1 MEMIS
6 ALSGKGAMKVTK
18 GVVEGFNLTAV
29 SERLKKLDDA
39 IGFLSLLQTSMSG
52 GQTRFSRLDGTFNIA
67 KGVVRTDDILLVA
80 RAGEGR
86 ATGIIDLPRWVL
98 DIKANFFLTE
108 HPKAPPFGMR
118 LSGSIDQPKRVFDVE
133 RMQAFLLQR
142 GVGSLLR
149 KVIPKKE
156 GEDGAGEILDQIL
169 GGGEA
174 GQAAPAPT
182 QQPETVDPLKEPEK
196 ALKGILKEIFK

>member
-1 MEMIS
+1 
-6 ALSGKGAMKVTK
+6 
-18 GVVEGFNLTAV
+18 
-29 SERLKKLDDA
+29 
-39 IGFLSLLQTSMSG
+39 
-52 GQTRFSRLDGTFNIA
+52 
-67 KGVVRTDDILLVA
+67 
-80 RAGEGR
+80 
-86 ATGIIDLPRWVL
+86 
-98 DIKANFFLTE
+98 
-108 HPKAPPFGMR
+108 
-118 LSGSIDQPKRVFDVE
+118 
-133 RMQAFLLQR
+133 LQR
-142 GVGSLLR
+142 GMGSLLR